1 MSVGVFTLLIF
12 ALEIASAL
20 LSGWLA
26 DRKGY
31 SFPLF
36 GFIGLL
42 LGPFAVIIAAV
53 MPPKRAARVET

>member
-1 MSVGVFTLLIF
+1 MSVAVFTILLL
-12 ALEIASAL
+12 ALTLGFAL

-36 GFIGLL
+36 AFIGLL

-53 MPPKRAARVET
+53 MPPKRPAGFET

>member
-1 MSVGVFTLLIF
+1 MAVGVFTLLIF
-12 ALEIASAL
+12 VLAVFFAV

-36 GFIGLL
+36 AFIGLL